1 MKERDILPT
10 SDKAIRSAL
19 RENLQKIYESD
30 STVKII
36 EELGLAHGEARID
49 LAVVNGSIH
58 GYELK
63 SDLDT
68 LRRLPEQVRIY
79 NSVLDHVTLVVGK
92 NHLFDAF
99 NIIPEWWGVTIAKVS
114 SSGNKIS
121 FCNIRDADENPQ
133 KNSVAIA
140 NLLWREE
147 ALHILEEKGVAG
159 GVRSKSRQVLYERL
173 AEVLNQNELR
183 AKVREYLSTREDW
196 RSNVSL
202 VTSGD

>member
-1 MKERDILPT
+1 MKAHNILPT
-10 SDKAIRSAL
+10 SDKTIRTAL
-19 RENLQKIYESD
+19 RENLQKIYEAD
-30 STVKII
+30 STIRII

-79 NSVLDHVTLVVGK
+79 NSVLDQVTLVVGK

-140 NLLWREE
+140 KLLWREE

-173 AEVLNQNELR
+173 AEILDQNELR
-183 AKVREYLSTREDW
+183 AIVREYLFTREGW

>member
-1 MKERDILPT
+1 MKARNILPT

-68 LRRLPEQVRIY
+68 LRRLPEQMRIY
-79 NSVLDHVTLVVGK
+79 NSILDYVTLVVGK
-92 NHLFDAF
+92 NHLLDAF
-99 NIIPEWWGVTIAKVS
+99 NIIPEWWGVTIAKFP
-114 SSGNKIS
+114 SSGDKIS

-147 ALHILEEKGVAG
+147 ALHILEEKGVAEG
-159 GVRSKSRQVLYERL
+159 IRSKSRQVLYERL
-173 AEVLNQNELR
+173 AEVLNQNELG
-183 AKVREYLSTREDW
+183 AQVRKYLSTREGW